1 MGPCHMALIEWHP
14 ADLDSWVRNSSRSQK
29 QSCLTMF
36 HMVIS
41 VASMTSISDVLVPKN
56 SKRDIAMSG
65 LMSVLRKGLVGV
77 SNGGLRIWP
86 WWLLGRRQH
95 SSRFVVGLHDQ
106 KVQAKVHQFWWHTRS
121 MTHVCPLFG
130 WWLMDVDGP
139 HMVPT
144 ILATCIF
151 GFLGWWSHIYQ
162 AVFSP
167 LLSSASRCWPGRSAV
182 LRDGERLGGV
192 APDATGG
199 ALYPWRPFLWRPG
212 RAGWAL
218 GDGGWDLGETWG
230 RLGGNRE
237 TLRIVWVYGDLFQE
251 DWQWLARMGHFC
263 KHGAE
268 HVVSKKVIDWCLR
281 SSHTQT

>member
-1 MGPCHMALIEWHP
+1 M
-14 ADLDSWVRNSSRSQK
+14 SWSQK
-29 QSCLTMF
+29 TQNGTSPCQALCQFSEKVWSVFLMVDCGYGRDGSLDGDNTAVVLWLVYMTRKCKQKFINFGDIQEAWLMF
-36 HMVIS
+36 VHFSGDGWWMLMV
-41 VASMTSISDVLVPKN
+41 P
-56 SKRDIAMSG
+56 
-65 LMSVLRKGLVGV
+65 
-77 SNGGLRIWP
+77 IWSP
-86 WWLLGRRQH
+86 
-95 SSRFVVGLHDQ
+95 
-106 KVQAKVHQFWWHTRS
+106 QFWRH
-121 MTHVCPLFG
+121 
-130 WWLMDVDGP
+130 
-139 HMVPT
+139 
-144 ILATCIF
+144 A
-151 GFLGWWSHIYQ
+151 FLGFWVDDPHIYQ